1 MTAAKVQNLKQIQ
14 RRMAAVLMM
23 PLTRSG
29 HISRRTAA
37 IKGKPA
43 KSMAAEASAFIKPN
57 SRLTSLERLD
67 IYRRSYWFRL
77 MGSIREDFPGLLAVV
92 GSTAFERLSQAYLV
106 ECPSQSFT
114 LRNLG
119 STLQAWLRRNPR
131 YAGTALGLA
140 LDMVRLE
147 WAHIEAFDGGAHK
160 ALGSEDLIYL
170 AESSS
175 LGIQPHLQ
183 LLALKF
189 PVDELRIWVNR
200 ASSDDDPECN
210 NVPQSTRRLMQRAA
224 RLRPTPIFVAVHR
237 FDSNVYYRRI
247 TFEEY
252 SLLNALRQG
261 QTIGEAVGKAFA
273 HSPESLDRQCSLL
286 SSWFAAWAELGWL
299 CQRQEVIK

>member
-1 MTAAKVQNLKQIQ
+1 MPGAKVQNLKQIQ
-14 RRMAAVLMM
+14 RQMATALMM
-23 PLTRSG
+23 PPTRSG
-29 HISRRTAA
+29 HIAHRAA
-37 IKGKPA
+37 
-43 KSMAAEASAFIKPN
+43 AFIKPN

-67 IYRRSYWFRL
+67 IYNRSYWFRL
-77 MGSIREDFPGLLAVV
+77 MGSIREDFPGLMAAV
-92 GSTAFERLSQAYLV
+92 GSTAFERLSQAYLGD
-106 ECPSQSFT
+106 CPSQSFT

-119 STLQAWLRRNPR
+119 SRLEAWLRRNPR
-131 YAGTALGLA
+131 YAGTAIGLA

-147 WAHIEAFDGGAHK
+147 WAHIEAFDGGVHK

-170 AESSS
+170 AEGCN

-189 PVDELRIWVNR
+189 PVDELRIRVNR
-200 ASSDDDPECN
+200 ASSDHEPESN
-210 NVPQSTRRLMQRAA
+210 SVPQSTRRLMRRAA

-237 FDSNVYYRRI
+237 FDNNVYYRRI

-261 QTIGEAVGKAFA
+261 QSIGEAVGMVFTR
-273 HSPESLDRQCSLL
+273 SPEPLDRQCSQL

-299 CQRQEVIK
+299 CQRQGVIK